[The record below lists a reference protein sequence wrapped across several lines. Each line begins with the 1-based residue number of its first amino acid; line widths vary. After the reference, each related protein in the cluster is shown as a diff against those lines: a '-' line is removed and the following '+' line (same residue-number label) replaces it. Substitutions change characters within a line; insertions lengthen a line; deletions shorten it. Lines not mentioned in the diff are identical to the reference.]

1 MKPLVIHSIEF
12 TPLAEKQFLKL
23 ERLMQERIKN
33 SLERAK
39 SNPFIYFFKLSGVDF
54 YRMRVGDYRVIADI
68 DQGKLLILV
77 VKVGKRENVYD

>member
-1 MKPLVIHSIEF
+1 MRPPIIHSIEF

-39 SNPFIYFFKLSGVDF
+39 TDPFIYFFKLTGKDF

-68 DQGKLLILV
+68 DQGRLFILV
-77 VKVGKRENVYD
+77 VKIGKRENVYD